1 MRYAQL
7 APVALLVLVVGG
19 ATCGGVGGGEGS
31 EPPGLAAGSRPG
43 AAPDTVI
50 GVLIRTRGPID
61 AERRAALESVG
72 LALGTVTGELAT
84 GRIRADSVRKL
95 QDLPFVLHVEAA
107 RSIPVPRPRIP
118 PDTGPPT

>member
-7 APVALLVLVVGG
+7 APVALLLLLATG
-19 ATCGGVGGGEGS
+19 AACGGES
-31 EPPGLAAGSRPG
+31 PEPPGRASGLLPG
-43 AAPDTVI
+43 AAPDSVI

-61 AERRAALESVG
+61 AERRATLESVG
-72 LALGTVTGELAT
+72 LVLGTVTGELAT

-95 QDLPFVLHVEAA
+95 QDLPFVLHVEIA

-118 PDTGPPT
+118 PDTGPPA